1 MRKTLLDVLHRLTKR
16 SSHRF
21 WIFYRAKEDG
31 MAVLGFEHPWEHGHG
46 GHDDHH
52 DHSHSNHGDHS
63 DHGHGETSYS
73 KGGIGETPEVA

>member
-1 MRKTLLDVLHRLTKR
+1 
-16 SSHRF
+16 
-21 WIFYRAKEDG
+21 